1 MNKNDLERKKVQAQK
16 KALAYF
22 RQVMRNVIDRS
33 ERTLKHYPHS
43 RIATENKKDCE
54 AALKAEK
61 SIYVS
66 AQLDATKLPRG
77 QATFEEGE

>member
-1 MNKNDLERKKVQAQK
+1 MNKSALEKKKLQAQK
-16 KALAYF
+16 KVLAYF
-22 RQVMRNVIDRS
+22 RKTMNNVITRS
-33 ERTLKHYPHS
+33 ERTLKSYPDS
-43 RIATENKKDCE
+43 KVASDNKKDCE

-66 AQLDATKLPRG
+66 AQLDITKLPRG

>member
-1 MNKNDLERKKVQAQK
+1 MNKSTLEKKKLQAQK
-16 KALAYF
+16 KALIYY
-22 RQVMRNVIDRS
+22 RKVVNTIMERS
-33 ERTLKHYPHS
+33 ERTLNSYPDS
-43 RIATENKKDCE
+43 KVATDNKKDCE